1 MFTKL
6 KKKNSLTGLL
16 MKEGQGLISEKWRTK
31 TLKKQSELKDE
42 YIPNQT
48 DFGRFLAKTGLDR
61 LKMGRGPY

>member
-1 MFTKL
+1 
-6 KKKNSLTGLL
+6 

-61 LKMGRGPY
+61 LKMGREPY